1 MKKGQFE
8 YGIYVMPRSS
18 AEMGDFRKT
27 GTKTMRRKPHT
38 RRFKNW
44 LYVADTKGR
53 GKTYGYAKEGNAFM
67 KIAVC
72 EDNNIV
78 SSYMEDYISS
88 LDLQDIE
95 YEIFSSGDDLI
106 HYMEVENATFNIY
119 FMDIE
124 MPGRNG
130 IETSAYIRSV
140 DKNALIIFITD
151 HKEYVYDVFDVLPFR
166 FLIKPVTQ
174 TSLNAVLKKAIEQI
188 RTAKQVFFFKQNKN
202 RLQVSFDEILYFEA
216 NRRKV
221 KLVTAEK
228 EYEFYGKI
236 SELWEQLDANIFLQ
250 IHNSYV
256 VNMEQIRQLSDST
269 VILKNEISLPISRH
283 YRNPVRQRHLQYME
297 WRCE

>member
-1 MKKGQFE
+1 MIRVAVVEDCKEDSNLIISYIKK
-8 YGIYVMPRSS
+8 YGLETGEEVKWRVFRTADEFVSLYDS
-18 AEMGDFRKT
+18 AD
-27 GTKTMRRKPHT
+27 
-38 RRFKNW
+38 
-44 LYVADTKGR
+44 LADV
-53 GKTYGYAKEGNAFM
+53 
-67 KIAVC
+67 I
-72 EDNNIV
+72 
-78 SSYMEDYISS
+78 
-88 LDLQDIE
+88 
-95 YEIFSSGDDLI
+95 
-106 HYMEVENATFNIY
+106 

-151 HKEYVYDVFDVLPFR
+151 HTEYVYDVFDVLPFR

-256 VNMEQIRQLSDST
+256 VNMEQIRQLSDSI
-269 VILKNEISLPISRH
+269 VISKNEISLPISRH
-283 YRNPVRQRHLQYME
+283 YRNHVRQRHFQYME

>member
-1 MKKGQFE
+1 
-8 YGIYVMPRSS
+8 
-18 AEMGDFRKT
+18 
-27 GTKTMRRKPHT
+27 
-38 RRFKNW
+38 
-44 LYVADTKGR
+44 
-53 GKTYGYAKEGNAFM
+53 
-67 KIAVC
+67 
-72 EDNNIV
+72 
-78 SSYMEDYISS
+78 MEDYISS

-283 YRNPVRQRHLQYME
+283 YRNHVRQRHLQYME

>member
-1 MKKGQFE
+1 
-8 YGIYVMPRSS
+8 
-18 AEMGDFRKT
+18 
-27 GTKTMRRKPHT
+27 
-38 RRFKNW
+38 
-44 LYVADTKGR
+44 
-53 GKTYGYAKEGNAFM
+53 M

-106 HYMEVENATFNIY
+106 HYMEVENAIFNIY

-174 TSLNAVLKKAIEQI
+174 TIDLIDYNGEKCINVMSFGLDTKVETIGRIIAGKVKFLGSQAYNIAVVPAVLQSMKYQINFDLDCIGKDGKPYKWTVTPADYTLLAICNASYYGGGFCPAPNSKLDDGILDFCMADAVNLFQALPLI
-188 RTAKQVFFFKQNKN
+188 PKYSAGTANDETSPYMHTGYLTGGRIWSVDGSGLLGNCDGENFDYPEVNFK
-202 RLQVSFDEILYFEA
+202 V
-216 NRRKV
+216 
-221 KLVTAEK
+221 EK
-228 EYEFYGKI
+228 HALNLCFIKE
-236 SELWEQLDANIFLQ
+236 
-250 IHNSYV
+250 
-256 VNMEQIRQLSDST
+256 
-269 VILKNEISLPISRH
+269 
-283 YRNPVRQRHLQYME
+283 
-297 WRCE
+297 